1 MGHWSNGPTW
11 IEVAAS
17 QLGADLTDYGAA
29 VATTGSV
36 LAREFQDQ
44 KTTELGD
51 H

>member
-29 VATTGSV
+29 GATTGSV
-36 LAREFQDQ
+36 PAREFQGHNF
-44 KTTELGD
+44 TELGD